1 MFNCEVTKQVAVI
14 SENGRNGKTLE
25 LNRVRI
31 NGGPEQWDLRRWGQ
45 DPASG
50 ERIMLKGV
58 CLHDDEMEELKK
70 VLCDL

>member
-1 MFNCEVTKQVAVI
+1 MFNLEVTKQVAVI
-14 SENGRNGKTLE
+14 SENNYNGKTLE

-31 NGGPEQWDLRRWGQ
+31 NNGPEQWDLRRWGQ

-50 ERIMLKGV
+50 ERTMLKGV